1 MDGSLFFI
9 LMIMDTEMKH
19 EDMMHGHNG
28 PHMHE
33 GHHRLW
39 QNNWKSPVSLGI
51 FILAVA
57 IALFIFPIAIQS
69 FIGISQELHPAA
81 SQGMS
86 QQELQQLMQSQG
98 SQSAPSG
105 TTGQ

>member
-1 MDGSLFFI
+1 
-9 LMIMDTEMKH
+9 MIMDTEMKH
-19 EDMMHGHNG
+19 EDMGNGHKG

-33 GHHRLW
+33 GHHHRLW

-51 FILAVA
+51 FLLTASLSLAILLYTVLNLVGV
-57 IALFIFPIAIQS
+57 IAQV
-69 FIGISQELHPAA
+69 LHPAA
-81 SQGMS
+81 SQGMT